1 MSHTLSNQRQSLK
14 THNPQKLQNN
24 FTKGSNTHIQAS
36 NTNISTETHNPRYIW
51 EEVWNRLRKKQN
63 PYLILKIGEEV
74 RENMVIYV

>member
-51 EEVWNRLRKKQN
+51 EEV
-63 PYLILKIGEEV
+63 
-74 RENMVIYV
+74 